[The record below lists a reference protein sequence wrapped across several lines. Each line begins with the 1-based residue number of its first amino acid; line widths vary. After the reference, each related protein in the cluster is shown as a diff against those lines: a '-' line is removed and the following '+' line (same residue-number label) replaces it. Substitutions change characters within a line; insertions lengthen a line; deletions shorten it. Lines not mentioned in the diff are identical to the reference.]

1 MAGVSLQDRG
11 WYLTGE
17 GIAQCTQTGKSDVDS
32 IIKSA
37 LDIDLREIGKGWLPE
52 DVNRGKADY
61 VQGPGV
67 LQLQKI
73 RNVSAPKDNE
83 DSQAAPRIFKFSLT
97 DGHVTCNAVETENL
111 NGVSMSTAPGTKI
124 FLKVT
129 VDVEHGFLLLNNK
142 NAKSLGGR
150 VDKLAEGWELKR
162 KLAKQSRATFNT
174 DGGPP
179 LFVPFGQRI
188 STDAYKAQP
197 KRDNFKSLET
207 LKGDKDKTRAEEI
220 EFEAQRKATIAEALQ
235 AKEDGLTK
243 KFGGGTKVNDRDI
256 AKIVEMGFQA
266 EDATSAL
273 KQSGGNFQQALD
285 SLLSGRVLP
294 GRSGFGR
301 GGPNR
306 QGSYESD
313 RGRGGRRERRDDD
326 TGGGGRGRRGR
337 DQEETGDASSRPS
350 GPATLFDF
358 LNKKIPIGDTKGESK
373 SMITKSTSD
382 QLPQNDTRDHR
393 NYSQTNIDQSY
404 RSKQAEPPRFSQK
417 PRQQGSG
424 GQGQFNRGRNYDN
437 QSGSEG
443 SERSQND
450 QRPKTSTSDSR
461 NFDKRNMDR
470 SYVDRNDRN
479 KGRGDNGFSDR
490 RNNFNEG
497 DGRRGGGGGR
507 DGRSERDRDF
517 RPGDR
522 RNQYDNQK
530 SANNSSKPS
539 ANNYNQRSRED
550 QTDNKSSSQRY
561 EKPDD
566 SQKRDSQFRKP
577 DRTDKGTDRPK
588 NQQKNQN
595 QKPDSSQNRDSYND
609 QKYNNR
615 QQDSYSKEGN
625 LRQKSQSNKG
635 GNSQTSDDINNFSQS
650 YPQVVQTSYNDYNMN
665 NNAVASSCAA
675 QFSPE
680 YVYTDIPQA
689 VSPTM
694 TQFSIKQGDRVMAR
708 YWEDGNFYNAQI
720 AVLPRDMSTCVVTFT
735 EYGNTEEVRLTDI
748 RPLPQLM
755 AQMGGNMMQ
764 PDMSMPP
771 PQMYYSAPAPL
782 GSPGGMEEV
791 IQGMGSME
799 FRRGGGGQPY
809 QARDNRPQQQYYQP
823 PPQRR

>member
-37 LDIDLREIGKGWLPE
+37 LD
-52 DVNRGKADY
+52 

-111 NGVSMSTAPGTKI
+111 NG
-124 FLKVT
+124 VT

-358 LNKKIPIGDTKGESK
+358 LNKKIPIGDTK
-373 SMITKSTSD
+373 D

-680 YVYTDIPQA
+680 YVYTDIPQ
-689 VSPTM
+689 
-694 TQFSIKQGDRVMAR
+694 
-708 YWEDGNFYNAQI
+708 FYNAQI